1 MRPPVGDVENQALTP
16 FVEQVMERVVDLD
29 KARQDAAVRRAYRNW
44 RSRFQEDFDA
54 ATRTKDLSDATLLF
68 LSRGN
73 EEGAFF
79 LYDLIMGLLQV
90 GSGFEIRSLSP
101 EDRLRVMDRY
111 LFLLDRLRFEVMQR
125 LGWVEGFPGE
135 DHSLVELVTHHE
147 TLAPAMQARV
157 PELSPGHP
165 DYRAFETVS
174 ALEKESFIRKLI
186 PAALEEFSS

>member
-1 MRPPVGDVENQALTP
+1 
-16 FVEQVMERVVDLD
+16 MERVVDLD
-29 KARQDAAVRRAYRNW
+29 KARQDATVRRAYRNW
-44 RSRFQEDFDA
+44 RSRFHEDFDA
-54 ATRTKDLSDATLLF
+54 ATRTKDLSNETLLF

-79 LYDLIMGLLQV
+79 LYDLIMGLLRV

-125 LGWVEGFPGE
+125 LGWVDVFPGE
-135 DHSLVELVTHHE
+135 DHSLVELITHYE

-165 DYRAFETVS
+165 DYRAFQMVS

-186 PAALEEFSS
+186 PAALEEFST